1 METNHFS
8 VLISPRL
15 FLKTPAFAGLL
26 SSLGL
31 FTPRFSAQ
39 GWIFRGGGD
48 WRGLMRNMERVKRT
62 PEVSLLVDADVRQI
76 RAFPAQLG
84 SDLGAV
90 AIKYCGTKNTT
101 NPEYPSLN
109 LLLKCKS

>member
-31 FTPRFSAQ
+31 LTPRFSAQ

-90 AIKYCGTKNTT
+90 GQHVTKLCIITNLALGEQGTSTT
-101 NPEYPSLN
+101 
-109 LLLKCKS
+109 